1 MDHVPHLAGLRHHAQ
16 VVDQPSDSVEGEAS
30 IDDNTVQVQI
40 SADGTK
46 SAASPSSTVG
56 TSKDILDVEKGATVS
71 VEHPGYRY
79 IDFEEDDPR
88 NPMNFTR
95 RRKWAITLVASM
107 STILAS
113 SAAGAYNMGV
123 PSMLRDLNCTEFQ
136 AAVGLAVYPLGFGV
150 VPLVT
155 ASWSEEF
162 GRMPLYVGSAVGFC
176 AMFLGTALAKNIQS
190 VIVMRFLL
198 GAFGSTGATMV
209 GGTIADIWAPHER
222 GLPMALFSAAAVG
235 GTGVG
240 PILAGWIEMNP
251 HLDWRWIQ
259 WIQLMYS
266 VAYTL
271 ILPFV
276 LTETRS
282 AILINRLASKARKE
296 AKKNGDPDY
305 NRIRAKVD
313 RPRLGQLIWVSCT
326 RPIYLLF
333 TEPIVIAFSLWIGFS
348 WGIIYG
354 VIESMGTVFKTL
366 HNFNQGQIGT
376 AFVSMVIG
384 TLFGFITVQYQEQ
397 LYKKYY
403 PKRDMEARLYTACFA
418 AILFPAGIFI
428 YAWCSFTRVH
438 WIGLIIGI
446 VIFGWASFLIYHSV
460 FTYLADCYGPFA
472 SSALAAQSLF
482 RNLLGMAFPLFIQ
495 PLLTALTFKW
505 ANTLL
510 AFAAVLLLPIPYV
523 LYFFG
528 PSIRS
533 RSKFA
538 SAVMA
543 SQHKAPRN

>member
-1 MDHVPHLAGLRHHAQ
+1 MDHVPHLAGSWHGHAQ
-16 VVDQPSDSVEGEAS
+16 IVDQPSDLVDGEAS
-30 IDDNTVQVQI
+30 IDVQI
-40 SADGTK
+40 SSDGTK
-46 SAASPSSTVG
+46 NSASPSSTVG
-56 TSKDILDVEKGATVS
+56 TSKNILDVEKGATTS
-71 VEHPGYRY
+71 VESTEYRY

-95 RRKWAITLVASM
+95 RRKWAITLVASTF
-107 STILAS
+107 TILAS
-113 SAAGAYNMGV
+113 SAAGAYNMGF
-123 PSMLRDLNCTEFQ
+123 PSMLRDLNCTDFQ
-136 AAVGLAVYPLGFGV
+136 ATVGLAVYPLGFGI

-162 GRMPLYVGSAVGFC
+162 GRMPLYMGSAVGFC
-176 AMFLGTALAKNIQS
+176 AMLLGTALAKNIQT

-209 GGTIADIWAPHER
+209 GGTIADVWAPHER

-240 PILAGWIEMNP
+240 PIFAGWIEMNP

-259 WIQLMYS
+259 WVQLIYS
-266 VAYTL
+266 GAYTL

-276 LTETRS
+276 VTETRS
-282 AILINRLASKARKE
+282 VILLNRLASKKRKE

-305 NRIRAKVD
+305 HRIRAKVD

-333 TEPIVIAFSLWIGFS
+333 TEPIVMAFSLWIGFA

-376 AFVSMVIG
+376 TFVSMVIG
-384 TLFGFITVQYQEQ
+384 TLFGFITIRYQER
-397 LYKKYY
+397 LYKKHY
-403 PKRDMEARLYTACFA
+403 PKQDMEARLYTACFA
-418 AILFPAGIFI
+418 AILLPAGTFI
-428 YAWCSFTRVH
+428 YAWCSFPWVH

-446 VIFGWASFLIYHSV
+446 VIFEWASFLIYHSV

-482 RNLLGMAFPLFIQ
+482 RTPISPSLLVSQTQIYALFSLMI
-495 PLLTALTFKW
+495 
-505 ANTLL
+505 
-510 AFAAVLLLPIPYV
+510 
-523 LYFFG
+523 
-528 PSIRS
+528 
-533 RSKFA
+533 
-538 SAVMA
+538 
-543 SQHKAPRN
+543 

>member
-1 MDHVPHLAGLRHHAQ
+1 MDHIQQHLAGLRHDHGQ
-16 VVDQPSDSVEGEAS
+16 IVDQPSDLVDGETSVQ
-30 IDDNTVQVQI
+30 DDNAVQI
-40 SADGTK
+40 FADGMK
-46 SAASPSSTVG
+46 SAGSSTVG
-56 TSKDILDVEKGATVS
+56 TSKNILDIEKGATTS
-71 VEHPGYRY
+71 VESPEYQY

-95 RRKWAITLVASM
+95 RRKWAITLVASTF
-107 STILAS
+107 TILAS
-113 SAAGAYNMGV
+113 SAAGAYNMGF
-123 PSMLRDLNCTEFQ
+123 PSMLRDLNCTDFQ
-136 AAVGLAVYPLGFGV
+136 ATVGLAVYPLGFGI

-162 GRMPLYVGSAVGFC
+162 GRMPLYMGSAVGFC
-176 AMFLGTALAKNIQS
+176 AMLLGTALAKNIQT

-209 GGTIADIWAPHER
+209 GGTIADVWAPHER

-240 PILAGWIEMNP
+240 PIFAGWIEMNP
-251 HLDWRWIQ
+251 RLDWRWIQ
-259 WIQLMYS
+259 WVQLIYS
-266 VAYTL
+266 GAYTL
-271 ILPFV
+271 ILPFIV
-276 LTETRS
+276 TETRS
-282 AILINRLASKARKE
+282 VILINRIASKKRKE
-296 AKKNGDPDY
+296 AKRNGDPDY
-305 NRIRAKVD
+305 DRIRAKVD

-333 TEPIVIAFSLWIGFS
+333 TEPIVMAFSLWIGFA

-354 VIESMGTVFKTL
+354 VIESMGTVFRTL

-376 AFVSMVIG
+376 TFVSMVIG
-384 TLFGFITVQYQEQ
+384 TFFGFITIRYQER
-397 LYKKYY
+397 LYKKHY

-418 AILFPAGIFI
+418 AILLPAGTFI
-428 YAWCSFTRVH
+428 YAWCSFPWVH

-446 VIFGWASFLIYHSV
+446 VIFEWASFLIYHSV

-482 RNLLGMAFPLFIQ
+482 RNLTGMAFPLFISQ
-495 PLLTALTFKW
+495 MLRALTFKW
-505 ANTLL
+505 ANTL
-510 AFAAVLLLPIPYV
+510 FALIAVLLLPIPYV
-523 LYFFG
+523 LYFYG
-528 PSIRS
+528 PAIRS

-543 SQHKAPRN
+543 SQNKAPRN